1 MECCMNPELCG
12 ALKDLGER
20 FDIHPDMME
29 ALETFV
35 CKLYGQHNITTV
47 NEARYNMFRL
57 ARTSEITMPPNQDAL
72 RQHIKRANYQAGI
85 YKRSLQPIPD
95 IPDPDGYGW
104 MMEEELAMDWMTLPP
119 APDSVMEL
127 ANCTGT
133 CKKTRCSNETTCTC
147 LQNNIP
153 CTDLCKC
160 GRNDCS
166 NITGHV
172 DFDDKNDDKD
182 SRSEDEEDSD
192 AEEDEITALFV

>member
-1 MECCMNPELCG
+1 MRWGRPSTCN
-12 ALKDLGER
+12 
-20 FDIHPDMME
+20 DIN
-29 ALETFV
+29 V
-35 CKLYGQHNITTV
+35 NIDKV
-47 NEARYNMFRL
+47 HKGPQPVKKR
-57 ARTSEITMPPNQDAL
+57 AL
-72 RQHIKRANYQAGI
+72 RSSLGI

-104 MMEEELAMDWMTLPP
+104 MMEEELAIDWMTLPP

-127 ANCTGT
+127 ANCTGS

>member
-1 MECCMNPELCG
+1 MIQ
-12 ALKDLGER
+12 R
-20 FDIHPDMME
+20 FFFSTLRAGCFGFSMFLHTEFPNNMIVLLLVLMIYIFP
-29 ALETFV
+29 
-35 CKLYGQHNITTV
+35 KQHQRYISILNVVDHFNI
-47 NEARYNMFRL
+47 
-57 ARTSEITMPPNQDAL
+57 S
-72 RQHIKRANYQAGI
+72 GI

-104 MMEEELAMDWMTLPP
+104 MMEEELAIDWMTLPP

-127 ANCTGT
+127 ANCTGS
-133 CKKTRCSNETTCTC
+133 CKKTRCSDETTCTC

-182 SRSEDEEDSD
+182 SRSEAEEDSD
-192 AEEDEITALFV
+192 AEEDEITARFV

>member
-1 MECCMNPELCG
+1 MAPSSTTHHYFLVIVEPPLSIASTCN
-12 ALKDLGER
+12 
-20 FDIHPDMME
+20 DIN
-29 ALETFV
+29 V
-35 CKLYGQHNITTV
+35 NIDKV
-47 NEARYNMFRL
+47 HKGPQPVKKR
-57 ARTSEITMPPNQDAL
+57 AL
-72 RQHIKRANYQAGI
+72 RSSLGI

-104 MMEEELAMDWMTLPP
+104 MMEEELAIDWMTLPP

-127 ANCTGT
+127 ANCTES

-192 AEEDEITALFV
+192 AEED